1 MRTAFIKQLTEEA
14 KTNDKIFLIVGD
26 LGFSVI
32 EEYAELFPDRFL
44 NAGIAEQ
51 NMIGVAAGLAKEGFN
66 VYVYSIGNF
75 PTLRCMEQ
83 IRYDIA
89 YHNLN
94 VKIVSIGAGYA
105 YGSLGAS
112 HHATEDVGMLRT
124 IPNMIVCSP
133 GDPIEAKAITTIS
146 STYDGP
152 MYLRLGKAGE
162 TVVHKES
169 IVGLRIGDIQ
179 SVHIEDSTSTAL
191 LVSGSILDYAVK
203 FIEANNIKTSI
214 FSILFVKPIN
224 SIQISNIAQK
234 YDKIIILEEHQKS
247 CGVGSAIIEVLNDLY
262 FNNEIL
268 VYPKIRRVAIDDK
281 FYSISGSQNYLRKL
295 AGLELNKDY
304 FCVL

>member
-14 KTNDKIFLIVGD
+14 KINDKIFLIVGD
-26 LGFSVI
+26 LGFSVV
-32 EEYAELFPDRFL
+32 EEFANLFPDRFL

-83 IRYDIA
+83 IRYDVA

-94 VKIVSIGAGYA
+94 VKVVSVGAGYA

-112 HHATEDVGMLRT
+112 HHATEELGMMRT
-124 IPNMIVCSP
+124 IPNMVVCSP

-146 STYDGP
+146 ANYDGP

-162 TVVHKES
+162 AVVHTKE
-169 IVGLRIGDIQ
+169 IDRLNIGDILPIRN
-179 SVHIEDSTSTAL
+179 SYTSKKVI
-191 LVSGSILDYAVK
+191 LVSGSILDYAIK
-203 FIEANNIKTSI
+203 FVESNNIAVDV
-214 FSILFVKPIN
+214 FSVPFVKPLN
-224 SIQISNIAQK
+224 RSQIICIAEQYSNI
-234 YDKIIILEEHQKS
+234 YILEEHQKS

-262 FNNEIL
+262 FEGEIST
-268 VYPKIRRVAIDDK
+268 YPKTKRIGIDDE
-281 FYSISGSQNYLRKL
+281 FYSTSGSQQYLREL
-295 AGLELNKDY
+295 AGL
-304 FCVL
+304 VLTIESFN